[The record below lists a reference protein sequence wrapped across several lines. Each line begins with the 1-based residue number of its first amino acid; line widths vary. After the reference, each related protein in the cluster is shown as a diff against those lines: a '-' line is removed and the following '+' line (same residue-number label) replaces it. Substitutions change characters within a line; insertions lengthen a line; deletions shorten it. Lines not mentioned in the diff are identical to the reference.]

1 MPQTIILC
9 PYVGLNDDPSVRLSY
24 ADGRHR
30 CYALP
35 EESAFAPDSEHQLRY
50 CLASGHTGCSR
61 YRPAAGR
68 RRHRCADATT
78 VAFATFSAAGC
89 SVGVAGHHCT
99 GSRVAVGSDCDGC
112 RTCRLRPLRL
122 SSRWRLLRQRR
133 SDRPPSRRRTRSLR
147 RLPSRLRRSLRW
159 AFIAQQRIEEIPT
172 PTLAAGEVFLA
183 VTPQAE
189 AVGWVTSGEARGNHL
204 GDSYLYTGIYTDELF
219 HGVMQFD
226 LSRVA
231 CGAADPLR
239 PRCC

>member
-9 PYVGLNDDPSVRLSY
+9 PYLGLNDDPSVRLSY

-61 YRPAAGR
+61 YRQRQAGADTAAPS
-68 RRHRCADATT
+68 ATT
-78 VAFATFSAAGC
+78 FAFATFSAAGC
-89 SVGVAGHHCT
+89 FVGVAGHHCT

-112 RTCRLRPLRL
+112 GPAGCARRAGRPDGVCHANAGRIARFPDAGPAVCAGCRRGYGDSCGGPHRAATHRGG
-122 SSRWRLLRQRR
+122 SA
-133 SDRPPSRRRTRSLR
+133 R
-147 RLPSRLRRSLRW
+147 RLWP
-159 AFIAQQRIEEIPT
+159 P
-172 PTLAAGEVFLA
+172 GEVFLA

-204 GDSYLYTGIYTDELF
+204 GDSYLYTGIYSDELF

-226 LSRVA
+226 LSRVRVA
-231 CGAADPLR
+231 RRFTP